1 MKRFAPTWI
10 LILVAIILG
19 TVTVWTLRRAEESPE
34 IAARRLVAFDP
45 NSIERLVFERPESPT
60 VVLELKLD
68 DWQITSPLPWKADI
82 NTVKPL
88 LSMLEH
94 LFADER
100 FDDPEAD
107 EHYGLDSPR
116 LVLTI
121 ETKDDETAV
130 LEFGNDTPVGWSRYV
145 RLAGQKEVYTLS
157 QEVAE
162 LLDQDL
168 TDLRDKRIMDIVVTD
183 VRRLSFRYADGSS
196 IVLMRVG
203 DKWQIISPFQ
213 DEADGLLAEDYVWGI
228 GFMQTT
234 SFIDT
239 PKDLSSYGLD
249 KPDLQI
255 EMVTR
260 SSHEEKV
267 HTLNIGKVEV
277 PPPPERS
284 YWGVTTTYYVQSS
297 ADDQTIYEITSD
309 LSELMSLKA
318 EEFIN
323 KEVFSEAWAS
333 RTQEVQLIT
342 SEGTWTLEKAG
353 DVWKLELP
361 DKAPI
366 TIERS
371 RVDRILAAV
380 RAVQL
385 DSLERQRSTQ
395 LPTAGD
401 LWTLHVTGL
410 DGKRIGIAV
419 RETGDDQLWLA
430 TVEGRQHRY
439 RIDGAR
445 LRKLQDTFNEQ
456 AGN

>member
-1 MKRFAPTWI
+1 M
-10 LILVAIILG
+10 
-19 TVTVWTLRRAEESPE
+19 
-34 IAARRLVAFDP
+34 
-45 NSIERLVFERPESPT
+45 
-60 VVLELKLD
+60 VLELKLD

-107 EHYGLDSPR
+107 EHYGLDSPG

-297 ADDQTIYEITSD
+297 ADDQTIYEITSG
-309 LSELMSLKA
+309 S
-318 EEFIN
+318 
-323 KEVFSEAWAS
+323 
-333 RTQEVQLIT
+333 Q
-342 SEGTWTLEKAG
+342 
-353 DVWKLELP
+353 
-361 DKAPI
+361 
-366 TIERS
+366 
-371 RVDRILAAV
+371 
-380 RAVQL
+380 
-385 DSLERQRSTQ
+385 
-395 LPTAGD
+395 
-401 LWTLHVTGL
+401 
-410 DGKRIGIAV
+410 
-419 RETGDDQLWLA
+419 
-430 TVEGRQHRY
+430 
-439 RIDGAR
+439 
-445 LRKLQDTFNEQ
+445 
-456 AGN
+456 